1 MFEFI
6 AQAAEKHIREA
17 MDNGEFDN
25 LNGSG
30 KPLKLEDDSN
40 VPQDLRMAYKV
51 LRNSGYV
58 PEEVQNRKEI
68 STALELLE
76 NAPDEK
82 ERYRQMQKLNYLMLK
97 LNISRG
103 SNSNLDADNDYYRKI
118 LDRIAQ
124 SQK

>member
-103 SNSNLDADNDYYRKI
+103 SNSNLDADNDYYRKNP
-118 LDRIAQ
+118 R
-124 SQK
+124 